1 MDDFLKELSETDSGF
16 FIRNQDEMK
25 NDTQR
30 LSFTQTLDVPCHN
43 NFKAYMFYDVLQ
55 LLSRHAFKMQYYSD
69 KIESITDVK
78 AKIYAASKFDGITLN
93 DSQCQTRANKIV
105 TEAANVEIK
114 VIIEGMASLNPKIEL
129 MEEVSAACQVI
140 ANSYM
145 STVDEWYQN
154 LDNSYGVYSS
164 KHIIVGN
171 KI

>member
-1 MDDFLKELSETDSGF
+1 
-16 FIRNQDEMK
+16 
-25 NDTQR
+25 
-30 LSFTQTLDVPCHN
+30 
-43 NFKAYMFYDVLQ
+43 
-55 LLSRHAFKMQYYSD
+55 MQYFSD
-69 KIESITDVK
+69 KIESITDIK
-78 AKIYAASKFDGITLN
+78 TKIYAASKFDGVTLN

-105 TEAANVEIK
+105 TETANEEIK

-129 MEEVSAACQVI
+129 MEEVTAQSQVV

-145 STVDEWYQN
+145 STVDEWYGN